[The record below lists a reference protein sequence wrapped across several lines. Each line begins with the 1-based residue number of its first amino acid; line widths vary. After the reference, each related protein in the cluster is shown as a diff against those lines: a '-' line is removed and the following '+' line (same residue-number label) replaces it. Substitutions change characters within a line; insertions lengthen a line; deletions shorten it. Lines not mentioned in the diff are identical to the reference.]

1 MKSMH
6 SNDRE
11 KLQKQRVETI
21 KELQQLKNRQKMLQD
36 HQNREERKARAR
48 RLIERGAI
56 LESVFPTL
64 KEWDNQKIR
73 VLLQKLSYLPEANK
87 MLNRLAEDD
96 SSGEDRLFQGRT
108 YTP

>member
-1 MKSMH
+1 MKLMH

-11 KLQKQRVETI
+11 KLQKQRTETI

-96 SSGEDRLFQGRT
+96 SSGEDLLFQGRT

>member
-1 MKSMH
+1 MH

-11 KLQKQRVETI
+11 KLQKQRTETI

-96 SSGEDRLFQGRT
+96 SSGEDRLFQERT

>member
-36 HQNREERKARAR
+36 LQNREERKARAR
-48 RLIERGAI
+48 RLIERRAV

-73 VLLQKLSYLPEANK
+73 VLLQKLSCQKPI
-87 MLNRLAEDD
+87 RC
-96 SSGEDRLFQGRT
+96 
-108 YTP
+108 

>member
-1 MKSMH
+1 MKLMH

-11 KLQKQRVETI
+11 KLQKQRTETI

-48 RLIERGAI
+48 RLIERRAI

-87 MLNRLAEDD
+87 MLNRLAEVD

>member
-1 MKSMH
+1 MKLMH

-11 KLQKQRVETI
+11 KLQKQRTETI

-96 SSGEDRLFQGRT
+96 SSREDRLFQGRT